1 MRFMLAPFAD
11 RIFRRGRIYT
21 GAVSRAAG
29 ALVLTCAAFCAA
41 PASAQMMR
49 LDAIPAERITHGA
62 EPFGRSTSF
71 APAGPLWAKWRGIDD
86 GFAKDEDALSH
97 CRSDKSACSPGMKR
111 LIALIDEARGLTGR
125 RRLAIVNRAINLS
138 IAYTSDMAQFGT
150 MDVWSS
156 PMATFTSGR
165 GDCEDYAIAKMFTL
179 RAAGIAA
186 EDLRFVVART
196 RGGDAHAVLAVRN
209 EDQWIVLDNRSMV
222 LVEDRNAQDLSPLF
236 ALDAAGVREFGA
248 PVIAV
253 AAKQPEM
260 QSTTAVT
267 LTVAGPAPADPL
279 DLSMWF

>member
-1 MRFMLAPFAD
+1 MLAPFAD
-11 RIFRRGRIYT
+11 RIFRRGRIYA

-29 ALVLTCAAFCAA
+29 ALVLSCAAFCAV

-49 LDAIPAERITHGA
+49 LDAIPAERITQGG

-71 APAGPLWAKWRGIDD
+71 APAGPLWTKWRGIDD

-97 CRSDKSACSPGMKR
+97 CRSDHSACSPGMKR
-111 LIALIDEARGLTGR
+111 LIALIDEAKGLTGR
-125 RRLAIVNRAINLS
+125 RRLAIVNREINLS

-156 PMATFTSGR
+156 PMATFASGR
-165 GDCEDYAIAKMFTL
+165 GDCEDYAIAKMFAL
-179 RAAGIAA
+179 RASGIAA

-196 RGGDAHAVLAVRN
+196 RGGDVHAVLAVRN
-209 EDQWIVLDNRSMV
+209 EGSWVILDNRSMI
-222 LVEDRNAQDLSPLF
+222 LVEDTQAHDLNPLF
-236 ALDAAGVREFGA
+236 ALDSAGVREFGG

-253 AAKQPEM
+253 AAKQPDVKPAPLEI
-260 QSTTAVT
+260 
-267 LTVAGPAPADPL
+267 TVATAAAPADPL